1 MKYTLPTPQGVQKAL
16 ALEAGKRKLPS
27 GLDPHHVCR
36 YGAFVAASME
46 CHDRLDRAMVLAK
59 EQIQQSEN
67 IGQSIASGH
76 VIVAKEMAASKGR
89 FTRTW
94 HAPEGG
100 LWGCLVHANTLL
112 PLSRRFIPF
121 AVGIACCEAVH
132 EYGLESASLR
142 WVNDVLYE
150 GKKLAGF
157 LVESF
162 TGPVSGETFNLVG
175 FGINLN
181 NSQFPE
187 ELVAIAG
194 SVGSCLE
201 KNLDV
206 GAFAE
211 CFLAKLA
218 WNIGLLYAEEQ
229 RFLDEECYSG
239 KDNKHILVGR
249 FLELTDVVGKRV
261 VYGFD
266 VMEDPQY
273 EATVLAVDGDGG
285 LVLQLDD
292 GFQKIEYSGE
302 VRYL

>member
-1 MKYTLPTPQGVQKAL
+1 MKDTLPTPQGVQKAL
-16 ALEAGKRKLPS
+16 SLEKGKHQLPL

-46 CHDRLDRAMVLAK
+46 CHEHLDRAMVLAK
-59 EQIQQSEN
+59 QQIRESEEQNHTIS
-67 IGQSIASGH
+67 SGH
-76 VIVAKEMAASKGR
+76 VILAKQMNASKGR

-94 HAPEGG
+94 YAPQGG

-121 AVGIACCEAVH
+121 AVGIACCETVR
-132 EYGLESASLR
+132 EYGLEDASLR
-142 WVNDVLYE
+142 WVNDVLFA

-162 TGPVSGETFNLVG
+162 TAPVSGEIFNLVG

-181 NSQFPE
+181 NAQFPE

-194 SVGSCLE
+194 SVGECLGTRV
-201 KNLDV
+201 DI
-206 GAFAE
+206 GMFAE
-211 CFLAKLA
+211 LFLAKLA
-218 WNIGLLYAEEQ
+218 WNIGLLYAEEE
-229 RFLDEECYSG
+229 RFLSEEQYSG
-239 KDNKHILVGR
+239 KENKHILVDR
-249 FLELTDVVGKRV
+249 FLELSDVVGKRV

-273 EATVLAVDGDGG
+273 EATVIAVDGDGG

-292 GFQKIEYSGE
+292 GYQKIEYSGE

>member
-1 MKYTLPTPQGVQKAL
+1 MKYTLPTPQGVQEAL
-16 ALEAGKRKLPS
+16 ALQEGKRQLPL
-27 GLDPHHVCR
+27 GLTSHHIRR
-36 YGAFVAASME
+36 YGAFVAATIE
-46 CHDRLDRAMVLAK
+46 CHDHLERAMVLAK
-59 EQIQQSEN
+59 EQIRYNEHQ
-67 IGQSIASGH
+67 GHPVASGH
-76 VIVAKEMAASKGR
+76 VILAKHMKASKGR

-100 LWGCLVHANTLL
+100 LWGCLIHANTLL

-121 AVGIACCEAVH
+121 AVGIACCETVR
-132 EYGLESASLR
+132 ECGLGTASLR
-142 WVNDVLYE
+142 WVNDVLFE

-162 TGPVSGETFNLVG
+162 TAPESGEIFNLVG
-175 FGINLN
+175 FGININ

-187 ELVAIAG
+187 ELVAIAS
-194 SVGSCLE
+194 SVGKCLGKSIE
-201 KNLDV
+201 I
-206 GAFAE
+206 GRFAE
-211 CFLAKLA
+211 KFLANLA
-218 WNIGLLYAEEQ
+218 WNIGLLYAEEE
-229 RFLDEECYSG
+229 RFLSEECYSG
-239 KDNKHILVGR
+239 EGGKHILVDR
-249 FLELTDVVGKRV
+249 FLQLSDVVGKRV

-292 GFQKIEYSGE
+292 GYQKIEYSGE